1 MIRDIVIIKDGLP
14 LFSRHINNSEPVL
27 SEVFTEN
34 NDIIMM
40 AGFFSALNSFSEEFD
55 NFGPIRE
62 LKLLNTELK
71 LSFLKDITIS
81 NLIYLATFDEQSKG
95 VNVQRVLRKIS
106 RSFVETYGEQKIEN
120 WSGKSDAFIEMNDL
134 VDKFAREEIAETE
147 MEFKEKIVDLFKNV
161 EDKLVINKNQ
171 KQTHDKQDPNSEI
184 VEISEK
190 KFYNYYSFVPF
201 FKSSRKINP
210 RYYLTGEMSQRVFRQ
225 INGEKS
231 IDQIARE
238 LHLNQEQVYN
248 VCKNLIKIG
257 FISLNMN

>member
-14 LFSRHINNSEPVL
+14 LFSKHINDTEAVL
-27 SEVFTEN
+27 SDVFTEN

-40 AGFFSALNSFSEEFD
+40 SGFFSALNSFSEEFD

-71 LSFLKDITIS
+71 LSFLKDSKIS
-81 NLIYLATFDEQSKG
+81 NLIYLATFDESSKG

-106 RSFVETYGEQKIEN
+106 RSFLEIYGEKKIEN
-120 WSGKSDAFIEMNDL
+120 WSGKSDSFIAMNEV
-134 VDKFAREEIAETE
+134 VDQFAREEIVETE
-147 MEFKEKIVDLFKNV
+147 IEFKEKVVDLFKNV
-161 EDKLVINKNQ
+161 EDKLNSGKQEKEEDKKIIENQEINNQ
-171 KQTHDKQDPNSEI
+171 KFN
-184 VEISEK
+184 
-190 KFYNYYSFVPF
+190 NYYSFVPF

-210 RYYLTGEMSQRVFRQ
+210 RYYLTGETSQKVFRQ
-225 INGEKS
+225 INGEKT

-238 LHLNQEQVYN
+238 LHLNQEQVYS

-257 FISLNMN
+257 FISLNIC